1 MQRLSAIRSRFF
13 WKLYL
18 TQSAL
23 FLLIVLTAGWF
34 MYKTYQESLTQNV
47 QSSLQDKLA
56 ILAPEVV
63 PIVANNDRA
72 AAQERIADLAARIQ
86 IRITLLDREGRIF
99 ADSGSDQT
107 PVPHHLNSKEIREAI
122 QKDIGYS
129 LRGDGRYGD
138 EAMYM
143 ATALY
148 FQGERIGFL
157 RVSLPITEVKSS
169 LEATRR
175 LFLITSLVGSFAA
188 LIIGLLLVKRAT
200 VPIREMMRV
209 SEAMRQ
215 GRYDQK
221 VKALPHDEIGM
232 LGDTLNH
239 LGQAIT
245 EQIAR
250 ISLDRAQL
258 KTIMANMVEGIIA
271 IDNENRIQFCNRAA
285 YQLMQSQ
292 LTDCRGM
299 KLEAVDG
306 FDRLVGLVDE
316 ARATKG
322 LAEEELR
329 IRDMQTNRFLECYA
343 SPLRG
348 AEASG
353 IIVVLHDISDVR
365 KLEGIRR
372 DFVTNVSHELKTPLT
387 AIKGYTETLL
397 SGALEDKDNARRFV
411 EKIEANTNRLVT
423 LVKDILSLAQTEAE
437 SDQIN
442 VSPVN
447 WQRVTDEVLSRHD
460 EDITT
465 KGLHISI
472 SNEAPDME
480 VLGHKE
486 AMVQVLE
493 NLFTNAIRYT
503 PQGGNISLRV
513 YRDGNLAWLSVTDTG
528 IGIKQK
534 HLERIFQRFYRVDK
548 ARSRDLGGTG
558 LGLSIVQHLISG
570 MNGTITVE
578 SELGVGSVF
587 KVSLPVAPT

>member
-1 MQRLSAIRSRFF
+1 MQRLSTIRSRFF

-18 TQSAL
+18 SQSAL

-34 MYKTYQESLTQNV
+34 MYKAYEGSMTQNV
-47 QSSLQDKLA
+47 KRSLQDKLA

-63 PIVANNDRA
+63 PIIVSNDA
-72 AAQERIADLAARIQ
+72 SAAQERITDLAARIQ
-86 IRITLLDREGRIF
+86 IRVTLLDRDGRIF
-99 ADSGSDQT
+99 ADSGADQT
-107 PVPHHLNSKEIREAI
+107 PIPHHLDSEEIREAE
-122 QKDIGYS
+122 QTDVGYS
-129 LRGDGRYGD
+129 IRGGETQGD

-143 ATALY
+143 AKALY
-148 FQGERIGFL
+148 FQSERIGFL
-157 RVSLPITEVKSS
+157 RVSLPITEVKSA
-169 LEATRR
+169 LQATRE
-175 LFLITSLVGSFAA
+175 LFFITSLVGSLVA
-188 LIIGLLLVKRAT
+188 LIVGLLLIKRAT

-221 VKALPHDEIGM
+221 VQTLPSDEIGM
-232 LGDTLNH
+232 LGDTLNR

-258 KTIMANMVEGIIA
+258 KTILANMVEGIIA
-271 IDNENRIQFCNRAA
+271 IDHEDRIQFCNRAA
-285 YQLMQSQ
+285 YQLLQSN

-299 KLEAVDG
+299 KLETVDG
-306 FDRLVGLVDE
+306 FDRLSGLVEE
-316 ARATKG
+316 ARFVKG

-329 IRDMQTNRFLECYA
+329 IRDEQTNRFLQCYA

-348 AEASG
+348 AETFG
-353 IIVVLHDISDVR
+353 IIVVIHDISDVR

-397 SGALEDKDNARRFV
+397 SGALDDQVNARRFV
-411 EKIEANTNRLVT
+411 EKIEANTDRLVT
-423 LVKDILSLAQTEAE
+423 LVKDILALAQTEAE
-437 SDQIN
+437 SEQLK
-442 VSPVN
+442 VAPVN
-447 WQRVTDEVLSRHD
+447 WQDVVTEILSRHD

-465 KGLHISI
+465 KGLRISI
-472 SNEAPDME
+472 HNESPDME
-480 VLGHKE
+480 ALGHRE
-486 AMVQVLE
+486 AMIQVLE

-503 PQGGNISLRV
+503 PQGGEIILTIFQEN
-513 YRDGNLAWLSVTDTG
+513 NLAWLSVKDTG

-548 ARSRDLGGTG
+548 ARSKGLGGTG
-558 LGLSIVQHLISG
+558 LGLSIVQHLVNG
-570 MNGTITVE
+570 MNGTISVE

-587 KVSLPVAPT
+587 KVCLPIAD

>member
-1 MQRLSAIRSRFF
+1 MQRLNVIRSRFF

-18 TQSAL
+18 SQSFL
-23 FLLIVLTAGWF
+23 FLMIVLTVGWF
-34 MYKTYQESLTQNV
+34 MYNAYQDSLTQNV
-47 QSSLQDKLA
+47 KNSLQDKLA

-63 PIVANNDRA
+63 PIIANNDRI
-72 AAQERIADLAARIQ
+72 AAQERIADLATRIQ
-86 IRITLLDREGRIF
+86 IRITLLDKEGRIF
-99 ADSGSDQT
+99 ADSGADQS
-107 PVPHHLNSKEIREAI
+107 PLPHHLNSKEIREAI
-122 QKDIGYS
+122 EKDVGYAIRRS
-129 LRGDGRYGD
+129 RIDAD

-143 ATALY
+143 AKALY
-148 FQGERIGFL
+148 FQDYRVGFL
-157 RVSLPITEVKSS
+157 RVSLPITEVQAS
-169 LEATRR
+169 LEATREVF
-175 LFLITSLVGSFAA
+175 FLTTLVGTLAA
-188 LIIGLLLVKRAT
+188 LVIGLLLVRRAT
-200 VPIREMMRV
+200 TPIREMMRV

-221 VKALPHDEIGM
+221 VTTLPHDEIGL
-232 LGDTLNH
+232 LGDTLNR

-271 IDNENRIQFCNRAA
+271 IDNENRILFCNRAA
-285 YQLMQSQ
+285 YQLLQSH

-299 KLEAVDG
+299 KLETVDG
-306 FDRLVGLVDE
+306 FDRLTELVDE
-316 ARATKG
+316 ARVTKR

-329 IRDMQTNRFLECYA
+329 IRDEQTNRFLECYA

-348 AEASG
+348 AETAG
-353 IIVVLHDISDVR
+353 IIVVIHDISDVR

-423 LVKDILSLAQTEAE
+423 LVKDILGLAQTEAE
-437 SDQIN
+437 SEQIKL
-442 VSPVN
+442 SPQN
-447 WQRVTDEVLSRHD
+447 WQSIAKEVLSRHD
-460 EDITT
+460 EDTTT
-465 KGLHISI
+465 KGLRISVT
-472 SNEAPDME
+472 NDAPDMI
-480 VLGHKE
+480 VRGHKE

-493 NLFTNAIRYT
+493 NLFSNAIRYT
-503 PQGGNISLRV
+503 PQGGEISLRI
-513 YRDGNLAWLSVTDTG
+513 YREGDQGLLVVTDTG

-558 LGLSIVQHLISG
+558 LGLSIVQHLVSG

-587 KVSLPVAPT
+587 KVSLQVVSL